1 MLNSVIQGNG
11 VGFIKPGKI
20 ASHRR
25 NVSVLVNY
33 EFVSPTFCIFHVLWY
48 IYTHINML
56 KHTSRKAARSVDVAV
71 GSSVIKH
78 IDFRLPRIFNLH
90 FEQLLFFFYYR
101 KQAAELCSCASFA
114 VGAWESAHTKVI
126 STISSAS
133 FARVYFHQRKG
144 PCGVFDENSF
154 RFRYSSR
161 FDSDIPR
168 EIIMN
173 EITVKFR
180 NSYVEDW
187 RRDRVNRVQSV
198 FCSVSLWDI
207 EMFHESFIF

>member
-1 MLNSVIQGNG
+1 ML
-11 VGFIKPGKI
+11 
-20 ASHRR
+20 R
-25 NVSVLVNY
+25 
-33 EFVSPTFCIFHVLWY
+33 
-48 IYTHINML
+48 
-56 KHTSRKAARSVDVAV
+56 HTSRRAARSVDVAV
-71 GSSVIKH
+71 GSSVIKR

-90 FEQLLFFFYYR
+90 FEQLLFFYYR

-114 VGAWESAHTKVI
+114 VGAWERGHTILI

-144 PCGVFDENSF
+144 RCGVFGENSF

-173 EITVKFR
+173 EIIIKFR
-180 NSYVEDW
+180 DSYVEDW
-187 RRDRVNRVQSV
+187 HRDCVNRVQSV
-198 FCSVSLWDI
+198 FCSVSLWNI

>member
-1 MLNSVIQGNG
+1 MLNSVIRGNG

-33 EFVSPTFCIFHVLWY
+33 EFVSLTFCIFHALWY
-48 IYTHINML
+48 IYMYVHINTL
-56 KHTSRKAARSVDVAV
+56 RHTSRRAARSVDD
-71 GSSVIKH
+71 SSVIKH
-78 IDFRLPRIFNLH
+78 IDFRLSRMLNLH
-90 FEQLLFFFYYR
+90 FEQLLFFYYR

-114 VGAWESAHTKVI
+114 VGAWERAHTKVI

-133 FARVYFHQRKG
+133 SARIYFHRRKG
-144 PCGVFDENSF
+144 PCGVFGENSF

-168 EIIMN
+168 EIIRN
-173 EITVKFR
+173 EFIVKFR
-180 NSYVEDW
+180 DSCVEDW
-187 RRDRVNRVQSV
+187 HRV
-198 FCSVSLWDI
+198 C
-207 EMFHESFIF
+207 